1 MYMGVSKILVPQNG
15 WFIREN
21 PIKMDDL
28 GVPLIFGNTHM
39 CSVFFSRSRLASG
52 SWSVDELYASPV
64 DSLLFQVHHFI
75 IFGMVIRITFHV
87 GFSHDRLIIHPV
99 CMDQPTL
106 RLWNF
111 NWRMQIRAAA
121 TNGFTSS
128 VEIYV
133 LNLQTL
139 LAFVDSKH
147 GNYWDLLSFLR
158 IVNRLCRKKISQP
171 ITVQDKFTLASQN

>member
-1 MYMGVSKILVPQNG
+1 MILHLTSFDFFFPSPGCWKWNLGPMLLSLKIGHVKCIVL
-15 WFIREN
+15 F
-21 PIKMDDL
+21 L
-28 GVPLIFGNTHM
+28 
-39 CSVFFSRSRLASG
+39 SRSRLASLC

-64 DSLLFQVHHFI
+64 DRLLSLLFQAHHFI

-87 GFSHDRLIIHPV
+87 GFSHDSLIIHPV

-106 RLWNF
+106 RLWKF

-158 IVNRLCRKKISQP
+158 IINRLCRKKISQP
-171 ITVQDKFTLASQN
+171 ITA